1 MNLNEYEKIDREYL
15 IHPMTH
21 LAKFERGE
29 IDNRMKAAS
38 GVEITDAQ
46 GNSFIDAFSD
56 CIV

>member
-29 IDNRMKAAS
+29 IDNRIMKAAS
-38 GVEITDAQ
+38 GCRD
-46 GNSFIDAFSD
+46 NR
-56 CIV
+56 CPR

>member
-29 IDNRMKAAS
+29 IDHRIMKSAK
-38 GVEITDAQ
+38 GTEI
-46 GNSFIDAFSD
+46 IDAKGN
-56 CIV
+56 